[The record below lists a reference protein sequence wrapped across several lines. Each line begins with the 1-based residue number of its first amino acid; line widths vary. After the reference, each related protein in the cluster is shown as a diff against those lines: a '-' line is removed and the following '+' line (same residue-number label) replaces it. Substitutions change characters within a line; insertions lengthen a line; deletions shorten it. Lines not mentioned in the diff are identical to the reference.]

1 MRTTMVAIFLQ
12 RPTVVLITNIPNIP
26 YKPCLG
32 HRMPRTGLFGQA
44 VVRTVIGI
52 HSDILGVSQDERVSL
67 LPQVAVQ
74 SVVQLGLVT
83 PALNWRQLIVPE
95 SLASAVGT
103 DHTGL
108 VVASPCL

>member
-26 YKPCLG
+26 YKSGLG
-32 HRMPRTGLFGQA
+32 YRMPRTGLFWQ
-44 VVRTVIGI
+44 VVIGTVIGI
-52 HSDILGVSQDERVSL
+52 HSDILGVSQDEGISL

-74 SVVQLGLVT
+74 SVVQLRLVT
-83 PALNWRQLIVPE
+83 PALNRRQLIVPKP
-95 SLASAVGT
+95 LPRAVRT
-103 DHTGL
+103 DHSGL